1 MQPELT
7 RTEYLRLLTTA
18 RALDKERLYPLAEQP
33 AAGRNVGK
41 GVSDL

>member
-18 RALDKERLYPLAEQP
+18 RALDKERLYPLAEQLT
-33 AAGRNVGK
+33 AGRNVGK

>member
-18 RALDKERLYPLAEQP
+18 WALDKERLYPLAEQLTV
-33 AAGRNVGK
+33 GRNVGK